1 MLKFI
6 LDLLPSNKVKQR
18 KLALDYFMLLLE
30 HRAVLESSG
39 RDIDKAVRLFAIE
52 LKKRKIYADPNW
64 RPEKFDFHG
73 MMYG

>member
-1 MLKFI
+1 
-6 LDLLPSNKVKQR
+6 
-18 KLALDYFMLLLE
+18 MLLLE